1 MKIQK
6 ILAPSLSEPKGQGTH
21 DALNF
26 LIFIT
31 CE

>member
-6 ILAPSLSEPKGQGTH
+6 ILAPSPSETKGQGTH

-26 LIFIT
+26 LIFIV
-31 CE
+31 